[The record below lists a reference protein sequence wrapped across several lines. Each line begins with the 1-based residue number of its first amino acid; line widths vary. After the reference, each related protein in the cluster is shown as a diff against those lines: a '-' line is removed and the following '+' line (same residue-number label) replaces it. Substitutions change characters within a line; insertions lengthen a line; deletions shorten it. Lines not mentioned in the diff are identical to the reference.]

1 MRALHATASGSPAIL
16 RRILAQLISDT
27 GGMNK
32 LTLLTGAAIGYVLGA
47 RAGRDRYEQIKAS
60 AGRAWRS
67 DAVQQQ
73 VGKATDQV
81 KQKGPEVA
89 AAAGQAAVRG
99 AADAA
104 KSALAAGFSAATSG
118 KHQGPVLQGDL
129 ADETPLV
136 RGTIADG
143 SSYDAP
149 GEDAPHEAIVASDG
163 TR

>member
-1 MRALHATASGSPAIL
+1 
-16 RRILAQLISDT
+16 
-27 GGMNK
+27 MNK

-47 RAGRDRYEQIKAS
+47 RAGRQRYEQIKMS

-67 DAVQQQ
+67 DTVQQQ
-73 VGKATDQV
+73 VGKATDQI

-104 KSALAAGFSAATSG
+104 KSALAAGFSAATST
-118 KHQGPVLQGDL
+118 KPKGPLLQGDL

-136 RGTIADG
+136 RGTVADG

-149 GEDAPHEAIVASDG
+149 GEDAPHEALGASDSA
-163 TR
+163 R

>member
-1 MRALHATASGSPAIL
+1 MK
-16 RRILAQLISDT
+16 
-27 GGMNK
+27 K

-47 RAGRDRYEQIKAS
+47 RAGRQRYEQLKMT

-67 DAVQQQ
+67 DAVQGQ
-73 VGKATDQV
+73 VGKATNQI

-104 KSALAAGFSAATSG
+104 KSALAAGFSAATTN
-118 KHQGPVLQGDL
+118 KPKGPVLQGDL

-136 RGTIADG
+136 QGTVADG

-149 GEDAPHEAIVASDG
+149 GEDAPHEAIGAADA

>member
-1 MRALHATASGSPAIL
+1 MPPLDGSPAIL
-16 RRILAQLISDT
+16 RGFGQQLIGDT
-27 GGMNK
+27 GAMKK

-47 RAGRDRYEQIKAS
+47 RAGRERYEQIKAS

-67 DAVQQQ
+67 DTVQQQ
-73 VGKATDQV
+73 VGKATDQI

-89 AAAGQAAVRG
+89 AAAGQAAARG

-104 KSALAAGFSAATSG
+104 KSALAAGFSAATSTKPRG
-118 KHQGPVLQGDL
+118 SVLHGDL

-136 RGTIADG
+136 RGTVADG

-149 GEDAPHEAIVASDG
+149 GEDAPHEVVGAADG
-163 TR
+163 PH

>member
-1 MRALHATASGSPAIL
+1 
-16 RRILAQLISDT
+16 
-27 GGMNK
+27 MNK

-47 RAGRDRYEQIKAS
+47 RAGRQRYEQLRTA

-67 DAVQQQ
+67 DAVQGQ
-73 VGKATDQV
+73 VGKATNQI

-104 KSALAAGFSAATSG
+104 KSALAAGFSAATTNKPS
-118 KHQGPVLQGDL
+118 GPVLQGDL

-136 RGTIADG
+136 RGTYADG

-149 GEDAPHEAIVASDG
+149 GEDAPHEVTEAADSA
-163 TR
+163 R

>member
-1 MRALHATASGSPAIL
+1 MK
-16 RRILAQLISDT
+16 
-27 GGMNK
+27 K

-47 RAGRDRYEQIKAS
+47 RAGRERYEQIKLS
-60 AGRAWRS
+60 AGRAWHS
-67 DAVQQQ
+67 DTVQQQ
-73 VGKATDQV
+73 VGKATDQI

-104 KSALAAGFSAATSG
+104 KSALAAGFSAATSP
-118 KHQGPVLQGDL
+118 KARGPVLQGDL

-136 RGTIADG
+136 RGTVADG

-149 GEDAPHEAIVASDG
+149 GEDAPHDVLGAANS